1 MHHADIIPLIVGLLI
16 FLSSLISLRLGLSV
30 AIIEIVLG
38 ATAGS
43 LGLKTEEWMSYLA
56 TFGGILLTFLAG
68 TEIDVQLMKDKFKES
83 FLIGSFSFAVPFV
96 GFSYLPIILSGG
108 ASMRR
113 SLPVSLCLPLPSPW
127 STPYWWKPA

>member
-68 TEIDVQLMKDKFKES
+68 TEIDIQLMKDKFKES
-83 FLIGSFSFAVPFV
+83 FLIGSFSFAVSD
-96 GFSYLPIILSGG
+96 GGDIHHRHGNGLS
-108 ASMRR
+108 
-113 SLPVSLCLPLPSPW
+113 PQYYVC
-127 STPYWWKPA
+127 